1 MLAAVNSAASSYSS
15 YTSQLSAATAVTA
28 ASSSYSGSQVTQSHG
43 GSGMNIS
50 VLNTRPPGLVTC
62 LLLRKT
68 PSNALF

>member
-15 YTSQLSAATAVTA
+15 YSSQLSAATAVTA
-28 ASSSYSGSQVTQSHG
+28 ASSCYSGSQVTQSHG

-62 LLLRKT
+62 Y
-68 PSNALF
+68 